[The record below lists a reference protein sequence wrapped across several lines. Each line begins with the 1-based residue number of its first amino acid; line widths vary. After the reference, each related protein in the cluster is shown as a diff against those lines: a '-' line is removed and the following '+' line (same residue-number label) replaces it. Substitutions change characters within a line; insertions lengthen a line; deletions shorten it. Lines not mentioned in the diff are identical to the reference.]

1 MKDYKEIEKAL
12 NERFSHRSAWDRG
25 VNDYALSL
33 YEDFL
38 ERNLEVLNVK
48 EFETIC
54 LNGAESWE
62 QFSCG
67 GCSLIYNG
75 DIAAALCTPSELKRT
90 KNGLYDPNKHENWCD
105 VQARALKQA
114 FKRLSTVYFEE
125 IKAC

>member
-12 NERFSHRSAWDRG
+12 NERFSHRSAWDKG

-62 QFSCG
+62 QFSYG

-75 DIAAALCTPSELKRT
+75 DIAKALCNPSELKRT
-90 KNGLYDPNKHENWCD
+90 KNGLYDPNKRENWCD

-114 FKRLSTVYFEE
+114 FNRLSKVYFEE
-125 IKAC
+125 VKAC